1 MTTDT
6 KEPEEEVESQ
16 EDVEQ
21 AQRRSQLVTFLAN
34 NILNNAPLSKV
45 VELVKTAALN
55 DASKM
60 VEDASEEDLEKL
72 QKQFEESQNPS

>member
-72 QKQFEESQNPS
+72 EKQFEESQNPS